1 MADFTEADVEA
12 VVRVCRMYAPS
23 AESDVYPMADQILA
37 AVVPAMR
44 DRWLEEVAG
53 KLRRNLDEHPR
64 RGTQE
69 WRTGYDDAAFWLLA
83 QRSGGDQ

>member
-1 MADFTEADVEA
+1 MADFTEADVTAATLALNSYAEHHLNESRA
-12 VVRVCRMYAPS
+12 RV
-23 AESDVYPMADQILA
+23 ILA
-37 AVVPAMR
+37 AVAPAMR
-44 DRWLEEVAG
+44 DRWLEEVSG